1 MPRYGRGYGRGR
13 GWRFGGYGPGGF
25 GGYGPGWGF
34 GGWGGYWGPPFPM
47 GSWGMMGE
55 IDPEEERE
63 MLLDYKAYLEEELKA
78 VEDRLREIE
87 EETRR

>member
-1 MPRYGRGYGRGR
+1 
-13 GWRFGGYGPGGF
+13 
-25 GGYGPGWGF
+25 
-34 GGWGGYWGPPFPM
+34 M
-47 GSWGMMGE
+47 GSWGTMGE